1 MARNLGTFDRSAIDT
16 MLDEIDRDF
25 NNEQTAACKND
36 VTENISHTP
45 CSSPV
50 KKNMRFVIFNTHL
63 VLMNYLFLKTN
74 VNDL

>member
-1 MARNLGTFDRSAIDT
+1 MARNLGRFDRSAIDT

-36 VTENISHTP
+36 VTENISHTS

-50 KKNMRFVIFNTHL
+50 KKKMKHEVCNF
-63 VLMNYLFLKTN
+63 
-74 VNDL
+74 

>member
-1 MARNLGTFDRSAIDT
+1 MARNLGAFDRSAIRT

-36 VTENISHTP
+36 GTENISHTP

-50 KKNMRFVIFNTHL
+50 KKKMKYEVCNF
-63 VLMNYLFLKTN
+63 
-74 VNDL
+74 

>member
-1 MARNLGTFDRSAIDT
+1 

-36 VTENISHTP
+36 GTENISHTA

-50 KKNMRFVIFNTHL
+50 KKKMKHEVCNF
-63 VLMNYLFLKTN
+63 
-74 VNDL
+74 